1 MVPAYAYLINGDQGI
16 ELQPYA
22 PLSPN
27 TAHTITV
34 AGVTDIAGNGLAKTF
49 TSTFTTGPTAALA
62 VPVVLSVTPANGAQN
77 VPDSTATVVVV
88 FSAAMDPVS
97 FTAQRFYLYDATT
110 GTTVPTVTSFSPDYT
125 TATLT
130 PTSPLAAATSYTVY
144 FTSAYYNTGNTL
156 TDLAGNSVYYYSQG
170 YSYGYSSFT
179 TQCLKRTLRSYL
191 PMQKVEN
198 IWFRM
203 SSVVVWPVR
212 ASMLF
217 KDM

>member
-27 TAHTITV
+27 TAYTITV

-88 FSAAMDPVS
+88 FSAFPLLHGLASRSFSQIEKSNGITS
-97 FTAQRFYLYDATT
+97 FT
-110 GTTVPTVTSFSPDYT
+110 FS
-125 TATLT
+125 
-130 PTSPLAAATSYTVY
+130 
-144 FTSAYYNTGNTL
+144 
-156 TDLAGNSVYYYSQG
+156 
-170 YSYGYSSFT
+170 
-179 TQCLKRTLRSYL
+179 
-191 PMQKVEN
+191 
-198 IWFRM
+198 
-203 SSVVVWPVR
+203 
-212 ASMLF
+212 
-217 KDM
+217 